1 MKTQYHSQKIWVLNE
16 NISTR
21 HGMTKELLS
30 KKALKVSK
38 PMQAITFVVIQYN
51 DIVRLA
57 EDTSHF
63 VCRI

>member
-1 MKTQYHSQKIWVLNE
+1 
-16 NISTR
+16 
-21 HGMTKELLS
+21 MTKELLA

-38 PMQAITFVVIQYN
+38 QMQAITFVVIQYN

-57 EDTSHF
+57 EDTSPF